1 MGRTKAE
8 YQQLLKDPRTR
19 ALLNTIRFAEGTA
32 GEKGYQT
39 MFGGATFDDMSRH
52 PDTVI
57 DGGRYR
63 SAAAGA
69 YQFLPDTYS
78 EVSQQ
83 LGLNDFQP
91 GSQDV
96 AALALIDRRG
106 ALDPFL
112 QGDKFGAVMNRLAPE
127 WASLPTSAGSS
138 YYGQPVK
145 SLGDLYSYYQGQKG
159 ALDVPTVETPTAG
172 NTKIIQNFIQ
182 GEPEKKKGL
191 AESFLDS
198 FKGQIL
204 NQLLP
209 F

>member
-1 MGRTKAE
+1 MTCRVIPIPLLMGC
-8 YQQLLKDPRTR
+8 
-19 ALLNTIRFAEGTA
+19 
-32 GEKGYQT
+32 
-39 MFGGATFDDMSRH
+39 
-52 PDTVI
+52 
-57 DGGRYR
+57 RYR

-69 YQFLPDTYS
+69 YQFLPGTYS

-83 LGLNDFQP
+83 LGLTDFQP

-159 ALDVPTVETPTAG
+159 ALDVPAVETPAAG

-198 FKGQIL
+198 FKEQIF